1 MKKGYLTLILL
12 VLLLNINYVSAV
24 LSGAGICVGNIKY
37 AKLGQVASG
46 SKTNWNKQTIFL
58 ERASTSMTNPC
69 PKCQIG
75 FKLKDSDNN
84 YYSGRAVVMG
94 ETDTFPCTDGCL
106 KPGNYQLYAL
116 RADFTLLDTE
126 ADFIWTFN

>member
-1 MKKGYLTLILL
+1 MKKGYLTLILF

-58 ERASTSMTNPC
+58 
-69 PKCQIG
+69 
-75 FKLKDSDNN
+75 L
-84 YYSGRAVVMG
+84 
-94 ETDTFPCTDGCL
+94 
-106 KPGNYQLYAL
+106 
-116 RADFTLLDTE
+116 
-126 ADFIWTFN
+126 